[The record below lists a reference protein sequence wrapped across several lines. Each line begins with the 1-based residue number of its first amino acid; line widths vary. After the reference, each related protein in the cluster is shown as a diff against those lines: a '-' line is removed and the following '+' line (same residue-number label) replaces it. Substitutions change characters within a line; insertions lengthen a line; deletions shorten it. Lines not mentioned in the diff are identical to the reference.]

1 MGYDWP
7 QMIVVC
13 GESCLDLGHSSL
25 CILFSVID
33 AEYNVYV
40 LFDISL
46 SPSHSLSLSLHLCL
60 SLSISLSLPL
70 DGVEALPA
78 SRISDIVIS
87 SSLSDEDI
95 QQLMDVLLEKMNT
108 NAEWQAVGDNRN
120 LIYTSPSIVSPF

>member
-1 MGYDWP
+1 M
-7 QMIVVC
+7 
-13 GESCLDLGHSSL
+13 
-25 CILFSVID
+25 CILFCVID
-33 AEYNVYV
+33 AKYSVYN
-40 LFDISL
+40 ISL
-46 SPSHSLSLSLHLCL
+46 SMSPYLSLSLCL
-60 SLSISLSLPL
+60 HS

-120 LIYTSPSIVSPF
+120 LIYTSHPIVSPFRLAPHYCTFVAFL

>member
-1 MGYDWP
+1 
-7 QMIVVC
+7 MIVVC
-13 GESCLDLGHSSL
+13 GENCLDLGHSSL

-40 LFDISL
+40 LFDICL

-60 SLSISLSLPL
+60 SLSLSPPL

-108 NAEWQAVGDNRN
+108 NAEWQAVGDNCN

>member
-46 SPSHSLSLSLHLCL
+46 SPSHSLSLSL
-60 SLSISLSLPL
+60 SLSLPL

>member
-1 MGYDWP
+1 MF
-7 QMIVVC
+7 
-13 GESCLDLGHSSL
+13 CL
-25 CILFSVID
+25 IF
-33 AEYNVYV
+33 
-40 LFDISL
+40 
-46 SPSHSLSLSLHLCL
+46 LSLRLTLCL
-60 SLSISLSLPL
+60 SLSISVSLSLSLSLPL

-108 NAEWQAVGDNRN
+108 NAEWQAVGDNCN

>member
-1 MGYDWP
+1 MPSTAY
-7 QMIVVC
+7 I
-13 GESCLDLGHSSL
+13 
-25 CILFSVID
+25 I
-33 AEYNVYV
+33 
-40 LFDISL
+40 L
-46 SPSHSLSLSLHLCL
+46 SPSLSLSLSLCL
-60 SLSISLSLPL
+60 SVSLHS

-120 LIYTSPSIVSPF
+120 LIYTSRSIVYPSTSSLHICSIL

>member
-1 MGYDWP
+1 MPSTAYT
-7 QMIVVC
+7 I
-13 GESCLDLGHSSL
+13 
-25 CILFSVID
+25 
-33 AEYNVYV
+33 
-40 LFDISL
+40 L
-46 SPSHSLSLSLHLCL
+46 SPSLSLSLSLSLCL
-60 SLSISLSLPL
+60 SVSLHS

-120 LIYTSPSIVSPF
+120 LIYTSRSIVYPFRLAPHHCTFVAFCELQLALLEHGCYIANGRLLEAS